1 MKTPSIFAIA
11 IEALLTVSLI
21 ALLGLLTAL
30 IYALLS
36 FLSAEPTT
44 QSLLSQIPTDVTTA
58 KTFTVTETLL
68 PATTLALS
76 SAKAAPKLEV
86 LEQDEQPE
94 IIAEAATK
102 PISKMTVQE
111 LRPLARERKIPN
123 WRTLKK
129 KELIY
134 HLNVSDGVTTA
145 SQSLMV

>member
-11 IEALLTVSLI
+11 IEALVTVSLI
-21 ALLGLLTAL
+21 TLLGLLTAL

-36 FLSAEPTT
+36 FLGAEPTT
-44 QSLLSQIPTDVTTA
+44 QSLLTPQIPTDVTTA
-58 KTFTVTETLL
+58 NTFTVTETLL
-68 PATTLALS
+68 PTTTLTLS

-86 LEQDEQPE
+86 LEQDEKPE
-94 IIAEAATK
+94 IVTEATPK

-111 LRPLARERKIPN
+111 LRPLAKERKIPN

-134 HLNVSDGVTTA
+134 HLNV
-145 SQSLMV
+145 

>member
-11 IEALLTVSLI
+11 IEALVTVSLI

-68 PATTLALS
+68 PATTLTLS

-86 LEQDEQPE
+86 LEQDEKPE
-94 IIAEAATK
+94 IVAEATPK

-111 LRPLARERKIPN
+111 LRPLARERKILN

-134 HLNVSDGVTTA
+134 HLNV
-145 SQSLMV
+145 

>member
-11 IEALLTVSLI
+11 IEALVTVSLI

-44 QSLLSQIPTDVTTA
+44 QSLLSQIPTDVTTV
-58 KTFTVTETLL
+58 KTFTVTDTLL
-68 PATTLALS
+68 PATTLTLS

-86 LEQDEQPE
+86 LEQDEKPT
-94 IIAEAATK
+94 IVAEATPK

-111 LRPLARERKIPN
+111 LRPLARERKILN

-134 HLNVSDGVTTA
+134 HLNG
-145 SQSLMV
+145 

>member
-1 MKTPSIFAIA
+1 
-11 IEALLTVSLI
+11 
-21 ALLGLLTAL
+21 LTAL

-44 QSLLSQIPTDVTTA
+44 QSLLSQTPTDVTTA

-76 SAKAAPKLEV
+76 SAKAAPKLKV

-94 IIAEAATK
+94 IIAETATK

-134 HLNVSDGVTTA
+134 HLNV
-145 SQSLMV
+145 

>member
-1 MKTPSIFAIA
+1 MKTPSIFEIA
-11 IEALLTVSLI
+11 IEALVTVSLI
-21 ALLGLLTAL
+21 ALLGLLTVL

-44 QSLLSQIPTDVTTA
+44 QSLLSQIPTDVTTV
-58 KTFTVTETLL
+58 KTFTVTDTL
-68 PATTLALS
+68 TTLTLS

-86 LEQDEQPE
+86 LEQDEKPE
-94 IIAEAATK
+94 IVAEATPK

-111 LRPLARERKIPN
+111 LRPLAKERKILN

-134 HLNVSDGVTTA
+134 HLNV
-145 SQSLMV
+145 

>member
-1 MKTPSIFAIA
+1 MKTPSIFEIA
-11 IEALLTVSLI
+11 IEALVTVSLI
-21 ALLGLLTAL
+21 ALLGLLTVL

-44 QSLLSQIPTDVTTA
+44 QSLLSQIPTDVTTV
-58 KTFTVTETLL
+58 KTFTVTDTL
-68 PATTLALS
+68 TTLTLS

-86 LEQDEQPE
+86 LEQDEKPE
-94 IIAEAATK
+94 IVAEATPK

-111 LRPLARERKIPN
+111 LRPLARERKILN

-134 HLNVSDGVTTA
+134 HLNV
-145 SQSLMV
+145 

>member
-1 MKTPSIFAIA
+1 MKTPSILEIA
-11 IEALLTVSLI
+11 IEALVTVSVI

-44 QSLLSQIPTDVTTA
+44 QSLLSQIPTDVTTV
-58 KTFTVTETLL
+58 KTFTVTDTLL
-68 PATTLALS
+68 PATTLTLS
-76 SAKAAPKLEV
+76 SAKSAPKLEV
-86 LEQDEQPE
+86 LEQNKKPT
-94 IIAEAATK
+94 IVAEATPK

-111 LRPLARERKIPN
+111 LRPLARERKILN

-134 HLNVSDGVTTA
+134 HLNV
-145 SQSLMV
+145 

>member
-11 IEALLTVSLI
+11 IEALVTVSLI

-36 FLSAEPTT
+36 FLITEPTT
-44 QSLLSQIPTDVTTA
+44 QALLSQIPTDVTTA

-68 PATTLALS
+68 PVTTLTLS
-76 SAKAAPKLEV
+76 SAKAAPKLEA
-86 LEQDEQPE
+86 LEQPE
-94 IIAEAATK
+94 IIAKAATK

-134 HLNVSDGVTTA
+134 HLNV
-145 SQSLMV
+145 